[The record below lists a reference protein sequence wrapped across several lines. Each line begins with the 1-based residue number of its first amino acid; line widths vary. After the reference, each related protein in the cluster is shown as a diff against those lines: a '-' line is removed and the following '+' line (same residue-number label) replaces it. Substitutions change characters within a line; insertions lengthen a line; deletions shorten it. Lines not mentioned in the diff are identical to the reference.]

1 MANAYLY
8 TFDIYI
14 DNLKKD
20 LDFIFLR
27 YADDMVIL
35 SKDINVVHNI
45 VEKINLYFR
54 RYNLKLNEKTK
65 LERFND
71 SKKIEEIKFYNSYG
85 GINETSEEK
94 VNKIH
99 SQLPDIFKLVNEE
112 KHLDKK
118 ENGSLRYY
126 LKASTNFL
134 YIENFI
140 DLISQK
146 SSLVYLI
153 CRYISI
159 GLYL

>member
-35 SKDINVVHNI
+35 SKDINVVHKI

-134 YIENFI
+134 YVENFI

-153 CRYISI
+153 CRYISV